1 MEGDKGYFYTV
12 DREKTDDR
20 INSLSAA
27 AAVTL
32 LQILQTGLLPFEDG
46 AHTTQSS
53 SLQLL
58 TAVQRIS
65 ILHQTHVVFGHTGGE

>member
-1 MEGDKGYFYTV
+1 MKGDKSYFYTV
-12 DREKTDDR
+12 EREKTDDS
-20 INSLSAA
+20 INTLRAT

-32 LQILQTGLLPFEDG
+32 LQILQTGLLPFQDG

-53 SLQLL
+53 PLQLF

-65 ILHQTHVVFGHTGGE
+65 ILHQTHVVFGDTVGE